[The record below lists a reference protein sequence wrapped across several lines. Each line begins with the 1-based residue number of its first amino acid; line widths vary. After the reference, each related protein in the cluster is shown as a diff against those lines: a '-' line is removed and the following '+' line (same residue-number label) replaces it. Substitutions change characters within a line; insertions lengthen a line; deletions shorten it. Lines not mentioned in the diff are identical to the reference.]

1 MYRLIR
7 ALFKDLGFDILPD
20 VRIVNEFKKQMEC
33 GAVETSKV
41 DFVSKN
47 GEKDQFDHA
56 EVTNIEELICQR
68 ITNLFKKDVLD
79 LTEDKIK
86 ICLLGDKGATT
97 TKLGIVIKLK
107 DHALSNSLNNLT
119 LISLFRHNDTYT
131 NMEKCYQKIS
141 SQLDKIKS
149 IKLHGKEYEIE
160 KHLTGDYKF
169 LSTVIGHRGAS
180 AAYPCIKCISKTRVG
195 KRGKTWAQFRVCMNR
210 KKAATS
216 YPTNHFSL
224 DRKPILNN
232 IDPDCIHCPFLHI
245 LMGIFESS
253 HTSIRKY
260 LYELDNP
267 KTDQSDVSFKDT
279 EGDELMDVSNA
290 SEDEMMEQSN
300 ASKEEIDDII
310 EDEDEENEDEENDD
324 EENEDDQHSDCS
336 DKEDDNDGEGE
347 EVTEIITS
355 EWLKTFDINVKSTKA
370 KASKHW
376 QTFSGNNV
384 SKILNKV
391 ELLFV
396 NFDEMNLA
404 GKEVLDGYK
413 KIFEALK
420 EVKSYSVAREL
431 NPMEIE
437 CAIKATDRFKKAISS
452 KTLGLTVQPKAHLL
466 ATHMPEQ
473 IKKYK
478 SLNYFSEQPIESLH
492 ALINR
497 NMIRVS
503 GLSDSESLKYLIHLQ
518 NQRSSFYDT
527 QY

>member
-7 ALFKDLGFDILPD
+7 ALFKELGFDILPD

-33 GAVETSKV
+33 GTVETSKV
-41 DFVSKN
+41 DFVNKN

-56 EVTNIEELICQR
+56 E
-68 ITNLFKKDVLD
+68 
-79 LTEDKIK
+79 
-86 ICLLGDKGATT
+86 
-97 TKLGIVIKLK
+97 
-107 DHALSNSLNNLT
+107 
-119 LISLFRHNDTYT
+119 
-131 NMEKCYQKIS
+131 
-141 SQLDKIKS
+141 LDKIKS

-169 LSTVIGHRGAS
+169 LNAVIGHRGAS

-195 KRGKTWAQFRVCMNR
+195 KRGKTWVQFRVCMNR
-210 KKAATS
+210 KQAVTS

-224 DRKPILNN
+224 DRKPIFNN

-245 LMGIFESS
+245 LMGIFKSS
-253 HTSIRKY
+253 HTSTRKY

-300 ASKEEIDDII
+300 ASEEEIDDII
-310 EDEDEENEDEENDD
+310 EDEDEEED

-336 DKEDDNDGEGE
+336 DKEDDNDGEE

-404 GKEVLDGYK
+404 DKEVLDGYK

-420 EVKSYSVAREL
+420 EVKSYSVARQL

-473 IKKYK
+473 IKKYR

-492 ALINR
+492 GLVNR

>member
-1 MYRLIR
+1 
-7 ALFKDLGFDILPD
+7 
-20 VRIVNEFKKQMEC
+20 
-33 GAVETSKV
+33 
-41 DFVSKN
+41 
-47 GEKDQFDHA
+47 
-56 EVTNIEELICQR
+56 
-68 ITNLFKKDVLD
+68 
-79 LTEDKIK
+79 
-86 ICLLGDKGATT
+86 
-97 TKLGIVIKLK
+97 
-107 DHALSNSLNNLT
+107 
-119 LISLFRHNDTYT
+119 
-131 NMEKCYQKIS
+131 
-141 SQLDKIKS
+141 
-149 IKLHGKEYEIE
+149 
-160 KHLTGDYKF
+160 
-169 LSTVIGHRGAS
+169 
-180 AAYPCIKCISKTRVG
+180 
-195 KRGKTWAQFRVCMNR
+195 
-210 KKAATS
+210 
-216 YPTNHFSL
+216 
-224 DRKPILNN
+224 
-232 IDPDCIHCPFLHI
+232 
-245 LMGIFESS
+245 MGIFESS

-290 SEDEMMEQSN
+290 SDDEMMEQNN
-300 ASKEEIDDII
+300 ASEEELDVII
-310 EDEDEENEDEENDD
+310 EDEDEENDD

-336 DKEDDNDGEGE
+336 DDEEEDDNDEGE

-391 ELLFV
+391 ELLFA

-404 GKEVLDGYK
+404 DKEVLDGYK

-420 EVKSYSVAREL
+420 EVKSYSVARQL
-431 NPMEIE
+431 NPVEIE
-437 CAIKATDRFKKAISS
+437 CVIKAIDRFKKTISS

-503 GLSDSESLKYLIHLQ
+503 GLSDSESLKYLIHFQ